1 MSPAYPDG
9 ATIAACA
16 SAMLKLVP
24 GGELDAARWVMLAA
38 SSIRELVL
46 SSVPSAGLVV
56 GVSVW
61 HVDAGVSAQPPAS
74 GWIALH
80 TATNGYASARVA
92 SAIGEDLARG
102 GPSDDLPR
110 GSGPRG
116 GPPTGGARLIADV
129 MSPLEFS
136 LTRYAAF
143 RRELG
148 LGAFCRLCVPESS
161 ERAGRWLIV
170 QVDLPESA
178 PEGQGLTHQGEA
190 EYGPGL
196 ADVSAS
202 STGIA
207 TSEQRPA
214 VPAMVSVRTLLEA
227 IGPSIARAYAL
238 QVGATAARRAA
249 MLARTSVS
257 QRRIFEL
264 MIEGMTE
271 RQIGQMVH
279 RSVHTVHDHVKSI
292 YAAMGVGSR
301 FELLQLWH
309 GVLPREHPARML
321 PEELNP
327 EMKIHAWVMA
337 GQTDAGTRAGS
348 QATAMAPAS

>member
-1 MSPAYPDG
+1 
-9 ATIAACA
+9 
-16 SAMLKLVP
+16 
-24 GGELDAARWVMLAA
+24 
-38 SSIRELVL
+38 
-46 SSVPSAGLVV
+46 
-56 GVSVW
+56 
-61 HVDAGVSAQPPAS
+61 
-74 GWIALH
+74 
-80 TATNGYASARVA
+80 
-92 SAIGEDLARG
+92 
-102 GPSDDLPR
+102 
-110 GSGPRG
+110 
-116 GPPTGGARLIADV
+116 

-161 ERAGRWLIV
+161 ERPGRWLIV

-178 PEGQGLTHQGEA
+178 PGGQGLTQQGEA
-190 EYGPGL
+190 ASGAGL
-196 ADVSAS
+196 SDASAT

-207 TSEQRPA
+207 TSEQRPS

-238 QVGATAARRAA
+238 QVGARAARRAA

-279 RSVHTVHDHVKSI
+279 RSVHTVHDHIKSV

-309 GVLPREHPARML
+309 GVLPPEHPARML
-321 PEELNP
+321 PENLNA
-327 EMKIHAWVMA
+327 EMKIYAWVTA
-337 GQTDAGTRAGS
+337 RKPKAAPPTGS
-348 QATAMAPAS
+348 QATAGTPTS